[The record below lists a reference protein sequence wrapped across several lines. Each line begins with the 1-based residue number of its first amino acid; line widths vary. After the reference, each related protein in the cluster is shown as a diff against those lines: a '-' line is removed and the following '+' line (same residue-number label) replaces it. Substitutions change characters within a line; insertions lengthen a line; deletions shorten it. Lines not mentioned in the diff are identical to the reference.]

1 MAFQFRRLM
10 VAAWLG
16 SSGAVSAAVITPD
29 QAAHLPPPADRAIDF
44 AKEIKPIFESS
55 CIKCHGRGRTK
66 GGFRIDT
73 RETFLKGGESG
84 AAVVPGKSAESR
96 LIALVQGVDPD
107 EVMPKKGSR
116 LTPAQVGVLRAWI
129 DQGVLWAEGLS
140 FARLEPLNLKPRLPA
155 LPPGPE
161 STNPVDRLLQKY
173 FVEHRIKPLPPV
185 SDRRFARRAYLD

>member
-1 MAFQFRRLM
+1 MAFQIRRFFL
-10 VAAWLG
+10 AACLG
-16 SSGAVSAAVITPD
+16 SCSTAWAAVMTPE
-29 QAAHLPPPADRAIDF
+29 QAAQLQPPASHAIDF

-84 AAVVPGKSAESR
+84 AAVVPGKSTESR

-116 LTPAQVGVLRAWI
+116 LTPVQIGVLRSWI
-129 DQGVLWAEGLS
+129 DQGVLWTEGLS

-161 STNPVDRLLQKY
+161 S
-173 FVEHRIKPLPPV
+173 
-185 SDRRFARRAYLD
+185 